1 VFLKKKQRQIGLT
14 LAEILLAIGVAS
26 ISIIG
31 VALVLATIWRAA
43 SEGKYQAAASNIAR
57 SRIEKMRGDD
67 HFFEFVLQNAGSTV
81 AKEVLKVDDKIETE
95 FETTITTTP
104 LSAGSGYFDVVVMV
118 AWDQE
123 HRKRSVKLETVLP
136 DPR

>member
-1 VFLKKKQRQIGLT
+1 MHMSGRKPLGLT

-43 SEGKYQAAASNIAR
+43 SEGKYQAAASNLAR
-57 SRIEKMRGDD
+57 SRIEKMRGDQQYLTG
-67 HFFEFVLQNAGSTV
+67 VLQAAGPTV
-81 AKEVLKVDDKIETE
+81 VKDIVKVDDKIDTE
-95 FETTITTTP
+95 FETKITPTP
-104 LSAGSGYFDVVVMV
+104 LTGSTAYFDVVVQV
-118 AWDQE
+118 SWDQE
-123 HRKRSVKLETVLP
+123 HRKREVKLETVLP